1 MTMLDQQNNQIGRVH
16 GKVALV
22 TGGARGIGA
31 ASVRLLAAEGAR
43 VLISDLDVEAG
54 QALAAEIGPAAAFIR
69 QDVGSEA
76 QWREVIGH
84 VRQRYGRLDIL
95 VNNAGI
101 LICGSLEE
109 TSLSD
114 WHKVMGVNADG
125 VFLGCREGLALM
137 KETGGSIINLSSVA
151 ALAGRDDYLAYSASK
166 GAVAALSRSVAALCR
181 RRKYRIRCNTLH
193 PDGVLTDMTRGGFPQ
208 GIDPDRLT
216 IDSDPMNRMCRPED
230 VAASVLFLASDE
242 ARAINGVELRIDSGQ
257 VVMSI

>member
-1 MTMLDQQNNQIGRVH
+1 MMTDNKNGRVH

-22 TGGARGIGA
+22 TGGAKGIGA
-31 ASVRLLAAEGAR
+31 ASVRLLAAEGAQ

-54 QALAAEIGPAAAFIR
+54 QALAMEIGPTAAFIR
-69 QDVGSEA
+69 HDVSSEA
-76 QWREVIGH
+76 EWRQVIDH
-84 VRQRYGRLDIL
+84 VRERYGRLDIL

-101 LICGSLEE
+101 LIAGSIEE
-109 TSLSD
+109 TTLAD
-114 WHKVMGVNADG
+114 WHKMLRVNADS
-125 VFLGCREGLALM
+125 VFLGCREGIALM
-137 KETGGSIINLSSVA
+137 KDSGGSIINLSSIA

-181 RRKYRIRCNTLH
+181 RRKFRIRCNTLH
-193 PDGVLTDMTRGGFPQ
+193 PDGVLTDMTRGSLPQ

-242 ARAINGVELRIDSGQ
+242 SRAINGVELRVDSGQ
-257 VVMSI
+257 MVMGI

>member
-1 MTMLDQQNNQIGRVH
+1 MMTLDHINKNGRVH

-54 QALAAEIGPAAAFIR
+54 QALAAELGPTAAFI
-69 QDVGSEA
+69 QHDVSREDE
-76 QWREVIGH
+76 WRRVIDH
-84 VRQRYGRLDIL
+84 VREHYGRLDVL

-101 LICGSLEE
+101 LICGSIEQ
-109 TSLSD
+109 TSLED
-114 WHKVMGVNADG
+114 WHKVLRVNADS
-125 VFLGCREGLALM
+125 VFLGCREGIALM
-137 KETGGSIINLSSVA
+137 KETGGSIINLSSIA

-166 GAVAALSRSVAALCR
+166 GAVAALSRSVAVLCR

-193 PDGVLTDMTRGGFPQ
+193 PDGVLTDMTRGGFPE
-208 GIDPDRLT
+208 GVDPNRLT

-242 ARAINGVELRIDSGQ
+242 ARAINGVELRIDGGQ
-257 VVMSI
+257 MVMSI

>member
-1 MTMLDQQNNQIGRVH
+1 MMLDQQNNNGRVN

-31 ASVRLLAAEGAR
+31 ACARLLAAEGAQ

-54 QALAAEIGPAAAFIR
+54 QTLAAEIGPNAAFIR
-69 QDVGSEA
+69 HDVSSEEE
-76 QWREVIGH
+76 WRQVIGH
-84 VRQRYGRLDIL
+84 VRERYGRLDIL

-109 TSLSD
+109 TSLAD
-114 WHKVMGVNADG
+114 WHKMLRVNADS
-125 VFLGCREGLALM
+125 VFLGCREGIALM
-137 KETGGSIINLSSVA
+137 KDGGGSIINLSSIA

-166 GAVAALSRSVAALCR
+166 GAVAALSRSVAVLCR

-193 PDGVLTDMTRGGFPQ
+193 PDGVLTDMTRGGFPE
-208 GIDPDRLT
+208 GVDPDRLT

-242 ARAINGVELRIDSGQ
+242 ARAINGVELRVDSGQ
-257 VVMSI
+257 MVMSI

>member
-1 MTMLDQQNNQIGRVH
+1 MMTLNQNNKNGRVH

-22 TGGARGIGA
+22 TGGAKGIGA
-31 ASVRLLAAEGAR
+31 ASVRVLAAEGAQ
-43 VLISDLDVEAG
+43 VLISDLDVETG
-54 QALAAEIGPAAAFIR
+54 QALAAEIGLAAAFFRHDVSSEDGWR
-69 QDVGSEA
+69 Q
-76 QWREVIGH
+76 VIDH
-84 VRQRYGRLDIL
+84 VRERYGRLDIL

-101 LICGSLEE
+101 LIAGSIEE
-109 TSLSD
+109 TSLQA
-114 WHKVMGVNADG
+114 WQKVMRVNADS
-125 VFLGCREGLALM
+125 VFLGCREGIALM
-137 KETGGSIINLSSVA
+137 KDSGGSIINLSSVA

-193 PDGVLTDMTRGGFPQ
+193 PDGVLTDMTRGSLPTGV
-208 GIDPDRLT
+208 DPDRMT

-257 VVMSI
+257 MVMSI

>member
-1 MTMLDQQNNQIGRVH
+1 MMTLNQNNKNGRVH

-22 TGGARGIGA
+22 TGGAKGIGA
-31 ASVRLLAAEGAR
+31 ASVRVLAAEGAQ

-54 QALAAEIGPAAAFIR
+54 QALAAEIGPAAAFIPHDVSSEDAWR
-69 QDVGSEA
+69 Q
-76 QWREVIGH
+76 VIDH
-84 VRQRYGRLDIL
+84 VRERYGRLDIL

-101 LICGSLEE
+101 LIAGSIEE
-109 TSLSD
+109 TSLQA
-114 WHKVMGVNADG
+114 WQKVMRVNADS
-125 VFLGCREGLALM
+125 VFLGCREGIALM
-137 KETGGSIINLSSVA
+137 KDSGGSIINLSSVA

-181 RRKYRIRCNTLH
+181 RRRYRIRCNTLH
-193 PDGVLTDMTRGGFPQ
+193 PDGVLTDMTRGSLPAGV
-208 GIDPDRLT
+208 DPDRMT

-257 VVMSI
+257 MVMSI

>member
-1 MTMLDQQNNQIGRVH
+1 MTDSTNSNGRVH

-31 ASVRLLAAEGAR
+31 ASVRKLVAEGAR

-54 QALAAEIGPAAAFIR
+54 QALAAELGAAAAFIR
-69 QDVGSEA
+69 HDVSSEE

-84 VRQRYGRLDIL
+84 LREHYGRLDIL

-101 LICGSLEE
+101 LICGSLED
-109 TSLSD
+109 TSLAD
-114 WHKVMGVNADG
+114 WHRMLRVNADS
-125 VFLGCREGLALM
+125 VFLGCREGITLM
-137 KETGGSIINLSSVA
+137 KDNGGSIINLSSIA

-166 GAVAALSRSVAALCR
+166 GAVAALSRSVAVLCR

-208 GIDPDRLT
+208 GVDPDRLT

-230 VAASVLFLASDE
+230 VAASVVFLASDE

-257 VVMSI
+257 MVMSI

>member
-1 MTMLDQQNNQIGRVH
+1 MMPLDQSSKSGRVH

-31 ASVRLLAAEGAR
+31 ASARLLAAEGAQ

-54 QALAAEIGPAAAFIR
+54 QALAAEIGPTAAFIR
-69 QDVGSEA
+69 HDVSNED
-76 QWREVIGH
+76 QWRQVIEH
-84 VRQRYGRLDIL
+84 VRKRYGRLDIL

-101 LICGSLEE
+101 LIAGSIEE
-109 TSLSD
+109 TSLAD
-114 WHKVMGVNADG
+114 WHKVMRVNTDS
-125 VFLGCREGLALM
+125 VFLGCREGIALM
-137 KETGGSIINLSSVA
+137 KDSGGSIINLSSIA

-166 GAVAALSRSVAALCR
+166 GAVAALSRSVAVMCR

-193 PDGVLTDMTRGGFPQ
+193 PDGVLTDMTRGGFPE
-208 GIDPDRLT
+208 GVDPNRLT

-242 ARAINGVELRIDSGQ
+242 ARAINGVELRVDSGQ
-257 VVMSI
+257 MVMSI